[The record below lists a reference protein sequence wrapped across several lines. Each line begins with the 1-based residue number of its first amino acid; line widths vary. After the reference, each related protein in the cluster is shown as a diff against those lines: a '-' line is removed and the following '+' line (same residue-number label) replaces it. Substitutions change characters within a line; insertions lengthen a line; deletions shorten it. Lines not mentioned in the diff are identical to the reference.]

1 MTVLSVLRPSAVF
14 KKCLSG
20 SVINGTRSTTESAV
34 NNVNTFR
41 LLTTS
46 KFRSF
51 DSRWRRMMVLI
62 SFVLI
67 GLVRNGGGHQRVME
81 IIPSKYQWH
90 KYKDL
95 LHFYLMLGAIP
106 ALGLVFYT
114 NVFIGPAT
122 LTEIPCDYQPRHWE
136 YEKARYFSNIIR
148 WSLQLQLGFTKK
160 YCISNYLYLDNH
172 STQFHDS

>member
-1 MTVLSVLRPSAVF
+1 
-14 KKCLSG
+14 
-20 SVINGTRSTTESAV
+20 
-34 NNVNTFR
+34 
-41 LLTTS
+41 
-46 KFRSF
+46 
-51 DSRWRRMMVLI
+51 MVLI

-148 WSLQLQLGFTKK
+148 
-160 YCISNYLYLDNH
+160 
-172 STQFHDS
+172 